1 MINMYVAV
9 QRTGEKKKTNLNI
22 GSIFV
27 VRKRM
32 ENGGIITKKIT
43 QC

>member
-9 QRTGEKKKTNLNI
+9 QRTGEKKTNLNI

>member
-9 QRTGEKKKTNLNI
+9 QRTGEKTNLNI
-22 GSIFV
+22 GSIFA